1 MGVGGETKNLVTQ
14 EDTQKNA
21 HISTDWV
28 HARTPNGEACLHLT
42 GIFGHSDV
50 TRYLLTHGADPNIR
64 STYSEGLRMH
74 PLSWNVYGGHI
85 ENIEL
90 LLQHG
95 AEVNLDFD
103 GMAGSSEVTAL
114 DVVKQIQSAENGDE
128 RFTKIEALLLQH
140 GAKTYSE
147 LQQAKS
153 KEEL

>member
-1 MGVGGETKNLVTQ
+1 
-14 EDTQKNA
+14 
-21 HISTDWV
+21 
-28 HARTPNGEACLHLT
+28 
-42 GIFGHSDV
+42 
-50 TRYLLTHGADPNIR
+50 
-64 STYSEGLRMH
+64 MH